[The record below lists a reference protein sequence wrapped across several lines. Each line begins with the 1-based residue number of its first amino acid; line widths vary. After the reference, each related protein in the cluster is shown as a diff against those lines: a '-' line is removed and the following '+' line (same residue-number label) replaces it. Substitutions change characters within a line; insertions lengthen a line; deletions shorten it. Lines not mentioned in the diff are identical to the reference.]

1 MSGGLSVICLIRCG
15 RLVGTLLLVAGCA
28 VSVGAC
34 STVRGPFVWVD
45 EWREPARPQGTEYVI
60 GVGDSLNV
68 QVWDQDNLSTQ
79 VRVRSDGQVSLMLIG
94 DVPAAGVTPIAFSRS
109 VEERLKGFIQSPQV
123 TVAVE
128 DVARLTVSV
137 LGQVVQPG
145 IHTLDVGAGV
155 AQALAVAGGLR
166 DFAHKDRIFLLRDG
180 PIAPTRIRMTYR
192 AVTGG
197 AGRAALLKL
206 RPGDI
211 LVVE

>member
-1 MSGGLSVICLIRCG
+1 VSCQIRCG
-15 RLVGTLLLVAGCA
+15 RRAVALALVAVCA
-28 VSVGAC
+28 VSAGAC
-34 STVRGPFVWVD
+34 ATVEGPFVWAD
-45 EWREPARPQGTEYVI
+45 EWKEPPRPGGDEYI
-60 GVGDSLNV
+60 ISPGDSLNV

-94 DVPAAGVTPIAFSRS
+94 DVQAAGMSPIAFSRV
-109 VEERLKGFIQSPQV
+109 VEDRLRGFIVAPQV

-128 DVARLTVSV
+128 DVARLNVSV

-145 IHTLDVGAGV
+145 IHTLDVGSGV

-166 DFAHKDRIFLLRDG
+166 DFAHKDRIFLVRAG
-180 PIAPTRIRMTYR
+180 PITTTRIRMTYR
-192 AVTGG
+192 SITAG

-206 RPGDI
+206 RSGDI

>member
-1 MSGGLSVICLIRCG
+1 MIGQLKCG
-15 RLVGTLLLVAGCA
+15 RLMLVVAVAACA
-28 VSVGAC
+28 SGLGAC
-34 STVRGPFVWVD
+34 ATVDGPFVWVD
-45 EWREPARPQGTEYVI
+45 EWKEPLRPPGSEYI
-60 GVGDSLNV
+60 ISPGDSLNV

-94 DVPAAGVTPIAFSRS
+94 DVQAAGMSPIAFSKV
-109 VEERLKGFIQSPQV
+109 VEEKLKGYIVAPQV

-128 DVARLTVSV
+128 DVARLNVSV
-137 LGQVVQPG
+137 LGQVMQPG
-145 IHTLDVGAGV
+145 IHTLDAGAGV

-166 DFAHKDRIFLLRDG
+166 DFAHRDRIFLVREG
-180 PIAPTRIRMTYR
+180 PITTTRIRMTYR
-192 AVTGG
+192 AVTAG

>member
-1 MSGGLSVICLIRCG
+1 MISLIRCN
-15 RLVGTLLLVAGCA
+15 RVVLAVALVGGCA
-28 VSVGAC
+28 LSLGGCA
-34 STVRGPFVWVD
+34 TVDGPFVWVD
-45 EWREPARPQGTEYVI
+45 EWKEPQRPPGTEYVI
-60 GVGDSLNV
+60 SPGDSLNV

-94 DVPAAGVTPIAFSRS
+94 DVQAAGMSPIAFSRV
-109 VEERLKGFIQSPQV
+109 VEERLKGFIVAPQV

-128 DVARLTVSV
+128 DVARLNVSV

-166 DFAHKDRIFLLRDG
+166 DFAHKDRIFLVREG
-180 PIAPTRIRMTYR
+180 PITTTRIRMTYR
-192 AVTGG
+192 AVTAG

-206 RPGDI
+206 KPGDI